1 MFSNSFNT
9 VTQRCI
15 WLVIQIRYCF
25 LHLHVFYADEINIC
39 HVIAVLERSVQLEP
53 LFLTAHTSETVL
65 LIHSEASPLVCALV
79 CTVAAEL
86 VADPCLF
93 YLCTVQ
99 TVAGGYVQIR
109 LMCGAF
115 TPEAIIHRP
124 SSHQPAYILI
134 SHTEADV

>member
-1 MFSNSFNT
+1 M
-9 VTQRCI
+9 
-15 WLVIQIRYCF
+15 
-25 LHLHVFYADEINIC
+25 HVFYADEINIC
-39 HVIAVLERSVQLEP
+39 HVIAVLERSVQLEL

-65 LIHSEASPLVCALV
+65 PIHSEASPLVRALV

-86 VADPCLF
+86 VADLSLF

-115 TPEAIIHRP
+115 TPLKP
-124 SSHQPAYILI
+124 SSIVPSASPSFIF
-134 SHTEADV
+134 